1 MSNRDAPASPLTPA
15 DPAPETLSFEAL
27 MAEIDR
33 VTTLLERGDA
43 PLETALAAFERGMSL
58 SKKAASLLDQAEA
71 RLLRLVER
79 ERGEVTEV
87 PLDLEASAT
96 PRAPEER
103 PEPRAPSDL
112 KARE

>member
-1 MSNRDAPASPLTPA
+1 MPDRDATRTPPTPEA
-15 DPAPETLSFEAL
+15 AAPESLSFEAL

-79 ERGEVTEV
+79 ERGEIAEV
-87 PLDLEASAT
+87 PLSLDPLTSTSPA
-96 PRAPEER
+96 
-103 PEPRAPSDL
+103 EP

>member
-1 MSNRDAPASPLTPA
+1 
-15 DPAPETLSFEAL
+15 

-58 SKKAASLLDQAEA
+58 SRQAASLLDKAEA

-79 ERGEVTEV
+79 ERGDLAEV
-87 PLDLEASAT
+87 PLDL
-96 PRAPEER
+96 
-103 PEPRAPSDL
+103 D
-112 KARE
+112 KVRE